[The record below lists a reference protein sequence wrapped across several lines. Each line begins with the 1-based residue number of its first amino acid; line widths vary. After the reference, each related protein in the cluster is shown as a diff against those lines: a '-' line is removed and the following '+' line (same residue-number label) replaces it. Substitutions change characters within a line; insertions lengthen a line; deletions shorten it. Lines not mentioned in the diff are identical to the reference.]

1 MKISL
6 PGIRKGKASKKAVT
20 GFDQAKWIR
29 GFSIAAICIWVF
41 YSFVIDF
48 LPYEII
54 LNHHFLTL
62 DSVCIFLRKII

>member
-29 GFSIAAICIWVF
+29 GFSIAAILIWI
-41 YSFVIDF
+41 SE
-48 LPYEII
+48 PSSARPSPMTA
-54 LNHHFLTL
+54 NT
-62 DSVCIFLRKII
+62 